1 MLLKGATRPE
11 PAAPLIASSSHR
23 VREVC
28 GHLEASLNL
37 SNNGQRRCGN
47 DNSKVHLICV
57 KQGRNVATSESS
69 SSSQSQ
75 IAQSLCLDG
84 SNHLQRPSTGKNAN
98 LLKAQKQTQL
108 KSADTT
114 KIKGDGRM
122 ATKPTYEQA
131 QLHLQVFEQRREP
144 RLRQARD
151 WFFQNYFANT
161 MEEAMKIGPMGTEE
175 GTNVMMVFGYW
186 EQTCALL
193 NYGLLHED
201 LFFETTGEFFGVWER
216 VKSHIA
222 QGRQMWSNKSFLSH
236 LEKAAQRFE
245 EWNETRN
252 PGNIA
257 AMRKMMSDM
266 EKQRKEQAKAA

>member
-1 MLLKGATRPE
+1 VRFACGKRGTKGGHPRD
-11 PAAPLIASSSHR
+11 
-23 VREVC
+23 EVF
-28 GHLEASLNL
+28 HH
-37 SNNGQRRCGN
+37 
-47 DNSKVHLICV
+47 K
-57 KQGRNVATSESS
+57 KQA
-69 SSSQSQ
+69 
-75 IAQSLCLDG
+75 
-84 SNHLQRPSTGKNAN
+84 
-98 LLKAQKQTQL
+98 QL
-108 KSADTT
+108 KSKETDE
-114 KIKGDGRM
+114 M
-122 ATKPTYEQA
+122 ATKPTHEQA

-201 LFFETTGEFFGVWER
+201 LFFETAGEFFGVWER
-216 VKSHIA
+216 VKSHIE
-222 QGRQMWSNKSFLSH
+222 QGRQMWNSKSFLSH

-245 EWNETRN
+245 AWNETRN

-257 AMRKMMSDM
+257 TMRKMMSDM